1 MDRLDAKAIKTYK
14 EIILILDQC
23 IDDYLFVMDL
33 DKDIYFISPHAMKRF
48 NIPSYEFSNS
58 LPAHKKFVYEDD
70 LEMLLSDMNKL
81 VSGKK
86 NFHNLQYRW
95 IGKDGIPIWINCRS
109 KSIKDYDGNVKYII
123 GCINEIGKR
132 QVADNDSGL
141 LGEMSFKNFIYPVNE
156 DITQG
161 FILRIDIDDF
171 KNINENFG
179 VKYGDVVLK
188 QVGNC
193 IKKLLT
199 KNQQLYRI
207 VADEF
212 IVMDVVG
219 SKEDARALYNA
230 IRRSITCYVESINYD
245 IYLTISAGILDF
257 HDYPNKSY
265 NSIMQWTEFALNQS
279 KTNGKNT
286 YTIFKQEAYQEFLR
300 KNKLTKELH
309 KAVNQQFKGFEVYFQ
324 PIIDMKT
331 EKIHSM
337 EALLRFE
344 CDEFGKISPL
354 EFIPLL
360 EESDLI
366 IPVGRWVLDQALKA
380 VSMFSNIKVQINMS
394 YVQVLKTPALNDI
407 LNIIKN
413 YKIENNQFVIELTES
428 GFIESNKNF
437 IDFCNG
443 LKKENIL
450 LALDDFGTGY
460 SNFNYMSQLEPDLI
474 KIDRNFTAKALNN
487 EYDYNMLTLI
497 HKMVFN
503 LGLKICIEGV
513 ETKGEMEKIKSMC
526 PNFFQGY
533 FFGRPCPY
541 EDFVSQFVKN
551 KK

>member
-109 KSIKDYDGNVKYII
+109 KSIKDHDGNVKYII

-141 LGEMSFKNFIYPVNE
+141 LGEMSFKNFIYPIHE

-265 NSIMQWTEFALNQS
+265 NSIMQWTEFALN
-279 KTNGKNT
+279 
-286 YTIFKQEAYQEFLR
+286 
-300 KNKLTKELH
+300 
-309 KAVNQQFKGFEVYFQ
+309 
-324 PIIDMKT
+324 
-331 EKIHSM
+331 
-337 EALLRFE
+337 
-344 CDEFGKISPL
+344 
-354 EFIPLL
+354 
-360 EESDLI
+360 
-366 IPVGRWVLDQALKA
+366 
-380 VSMFSNIKVQINMS
+380 
-394 YVQVLKTPALNDI
+394 
-407 LNIIKN
+407 
-413 YKIENNQFVIELTES
+413 
-428 GFIESNKNF
+428 
-437 IDFCNG
+437 
-443 LKKENIL
+443 
-450 LALDDFGTGY
+450 
-460 SNFNYMSQLEPDLI
+460 
-474 KIDRNFTAKALNN
+474 
-487 EYDYNMLTLI
+487 
-497 HKMVFN
+497 
-503 LGLKICIEGV
+503 
-513 ETKGEMEKIKSMC
+513 
-526 PNFFQGY
+526 
-533 FFGRPCPY
+533 
-541 EDFVSQFVKN
+541 
-551 KK
+551 

>member
-109 KSIKDYDGNVKYII
+109 KSIKDHDGNVKYII

-141 LGEMSFKNFIYPVNE
+141 LGEMSFKNFIYPIHE

-286 YTIFKQEAYQEFLR
+286 YTIFKQEDYQEFLR

-360 EESDLI
+360 EESD
-366 IPVGRWVLDQALKA
+366 
-380 VSMFSNIKVQINMS
+380 
-394 YVQVLKTPALNDI
+394 
-407 LNIIKN
+407 
-413 YKIENNQFVIELTES
+413 
-428 GFIESNKNF
+428 FIESNKNF

-460 SNFNYMSQLEPDLI
+460 SNFHYLYNLKPDYI
-474 KIDRNFTAKALNN
+474 KIDRTLMKNALSN
-487 EYDYNMLTLI
+487 EYENMLLK
-497 HKMVFN
+497 HMVDMAHSV
-503 LGLKICIEGV
+503 GVKICIEGI
-513 ETKGEMEKIKSMC
+513 EEKEELERIMLLK
-526 PNFFQGY
+526 PDYIQGFY
-533 FFGRPCPY
+533 YGRPVSLSVFMESY
-541 EDFVSQFVKN
+541 EI
-551 KK
+551 

>member
-109 KSIKDYDGNVKYII
+109 KSIKDHDGNVKYII

-141 LGEMSFKNFIYPVNE
+141 LGEMS
-156 DITQG
+156 
-161 FILRIDIDDF
+161 F

-257 HDYPNKSY
+257 RDYPNKSY

-286 YTIFKQEAYQEFLR
+286 YTIFKQEDYQEFLR

-413 YKIENNQFVIELTES
+413 YKIENNQLVIELTES

-460 SNFNYMSQLEPDLI
+460 SNFHYLYNLKPDYI
-474 KIDRNFTAKALNN
+474 KIDRTLMKNALSN
-487 EYDYNMLTLI
+487 EYENMLLK
-497 HKMVFN
+497 HMVDMAHSV
-503 LGLKICIEGV
+503 GVKICIEGI
-513 ETKGEMEKIKSMC
+513 EEKEELERIMLLK
-526 PNFFQGY
+526 PDYIQGFY
-533 FFGRPCPY
+533 YGRPVSLSVFMESY
-541 EDFVSQFVKN
+541 EI
-551 KK
+551 

>member
-33 DKDIYFISPHAMKRF
+33 DKDTYFISPHAMKRF
-48 NIPSYEFSNS
+48 NIPSYEFSDS

-109 KSIKDYDGNVKYII
+109 KSIKDHDGNVKYII

-141 LGEMSFKNFIYPVNE
+141 LGEMSFKNFIYPIHE

-219 SKEDARALYNA
+219 SKEDARDLYNA

-413 YKIENNQFVIELTES
+413 YKIENNQLVIELTES

-460 SNFNYMSQLEPDLI
+460 SNFHYLYNLKPDYI
-474 KIDRNFTAKALNN
+474 KIDRTLMKNALSN
-487 EYDYNMLTLI
+487 EYENRLLK
-497 HKMVFN
+497 HMVDMAHSV
-503 LGLKICIEGV
+503 GVKICIEGIEEKEELEHIMLLKPDYIQGFYYDRPV
-513 ETKGEMEKIKSMC
+513 SLSVFMES
-526 PNFFQGY
+526 
-533 FFGRPCPY
+533 Y
-541 EDFVSQFVKN
+541 EI
-551 KK
+551 

>member
-33 DKDIYFISPHAMKRF
+33 DKDTYFISPHAMKRF
-48 NIPSYEFSNS
+48 NIPSYEFSDS

-109 KSIKDYDGNVKYII
+109 KSIKDHDGNVKYII

-141 LGEMSFKNFIYPVNE
+141 LGEMSFKNFIYPIHE

-179 VKYGDVVLK
+179 VKYGDVILK

-219 SKEDARALYNA
+219 SKEDARDLYNA

-413 YKIENNQFVIELTES
+413 YKIENNQLVIELTES

-460 SNFNYMSQLEPDLI
+460 SNFHYLYNLKPDYI
-474 KIDRNFTAKALNN
+474 KIDRTLMKNALSN
-487 EYDYNMLTLI
+487 EYENRLLK
-497 HKMVFN
+497 HMVDMAHSV
-503 LGLKICIEGV
+503 GVKICIEGI
-513 ETKGEMEKIKSMC
+513 EEKEELEHIMLLK
-526 PNFFQGY
+526 PDYIQGFY
-533 FFGRPCPY
+533 YGRPASLSVFMESY
-541 EDFVSQFVKN
+541 EI
-551 KK
+551 

>member
-23 IDDYLFVMDL
+23 IDDYLFVMDI
-33 DKDIYFISPHAMKRF
+33 DRDNYFISPHATKRF
-48 NIPSYEFSNS
+48 NIPSYEFSDS
-58 LPAHKKFVYEDD
+58 LPAHKKFVYKDD
-70 LEMLLSDMNKL
+70 LEMLLSDMNKM

-86 NFHNLQYRW
+86 SFHNLQYRW
-95 IGKDGIPIWINCRS
+95 IGKDGTPIWINCRS
-109 KSIKDYDGNVKYII
+109 KSIKDENGDVKLII

-141 LGEMSFKNFIYPVNE
+141 LGEMSFKNLIYPIHE
-156 DITQG
+156 DINQG

-179 VKYGDVVLK
+179 VKYGDVALK

-219 SKEDARALYNA
+219 SKEIA
-230 IRRSITCYVESINYD
+230 T
-245 IYLTISAGILDF
+245 
-257 HDYPNKSY
+257 
-265 NSIMQWTEFALNQS
+265 
-279 KTNGKNT
+279 
-286 YTIFKQEAYQEFLR
+286 
-300 KNKLTKELH
+300 NKLTKELH

-413 YKIENNQFVIELTES
+413 YKIENNQLVIELTES

-460 SNFNYMSQLEPDLI
+460 SNFHYLYNLKPDYI
-474 KIDRNFTAKALNN
+474 KIDRTLMKNALSN
-487 EYDYNMLTLI
+487 EYENMLLK
-497 HKMVFN
+497 HMVDMAHSV
-503 LGLKICIEGV
+503 GVKICIEGI
-513 ETKGEMEKIKSMC
+513 EEKEELEHIMLLK
-526 PNFFQGY
+526 PDYIQGFY
-533 FFGRPCPY
+533 YGRPVSLSVFMESY
-541 EDFVSQFVKN
+541 EI
-551 KK
+551 

>member
-109 KSIKDYDGNVKYII
+109 KSIKDHDGNVKYII

-141 LGEMSFKNFIYPVNE
+141 LGEMSFKNLIYPIHE
-156 DITQG
+156 DINQG

-219 SKEDARALYNA
+219 SKEDARDLYKA
-230 IRRSITCYVESINYD
+230 IRRSITRYVESINYD

-265 NSIMQWTEFALNQS
+265 NSIMQWTKFALNQS

-324 PIIDMKT
+324 PIIDMET

-360 EESDLI
+360 EESDLS

-413 YKIENNQFVIELTES
+413 YKIENNQLVIELTES

-460 SNFNYMSQLEPDLI
+460 SSLSYLRTLPIDVL
-474 KIDRNFTAKALNN
+474 KIDKSFIDGILIEEKSEYIINSIIELSHYLN
-487 EYDYNMLTLI
+487 LL
-497 HKMVFN
+497 VVA
-503 LGLKICIEGV
+503 EGV
-513 ETKGEMEKIKSMC
+513 ETKEQLVYLEKSSCDII
-526 PNFFQGY
+526 QGY
-533 FFGRPCPY
+533 YFSEPIEF
-541 EDFVSQFVKN
+541 EDISEMIIS
-551 KK
+551 